1 MITCCLKVQAF
12 EIQLELLEV
21 PTRDN
26 FHSFP
31 VFISEF
37 LTENVRSIVSLL
49 VVKIIKQLQSIGYC
63 RIKTIVGF
71 SFKTLPLISPNEYF
85 NFFAERDLTGNYPFN
100 DVQLEVI
107 EGHQDCE
114 IQERYWFKHD
124 IWIYI
129 EKLNSSS
136 KICLLLLD
144 LFNCS
149 TSFNIP
155 FKSMS
160 LF

>member
-1 MITCCLKVQAF
+1 MITCRLEVKAF
-12 EIQLELLEV
+12 EIQLELLKV
-21 PTRDN
+21 PTRDD

-31 VFISEF
+31 VLVSKF
-37 LTENVRSIVSLL
+37 LTEYVRSIVSLL
-49 VVKIIKQLQSIGYC
+49 VVKIIKQLQCISYC
-63 RIKTIVGF
+63 RIETIVGF

-114 IQERYWFKHD
+114 IQERYWFEHD
-124 IWIYI
+124 IWIDI
-129 EKLNSSS
+129 EKFNRSS

-160 LF
+160 FF